1 MERWTPPL
9 ELTKREQVILKLVA
23 KARKLFTFLRLHR
36 RELFDDGFQLELESM
51 YRTTGAGSEPI
62 PPAFMCMVLL
72 LQGYLRVSDAEA
84 VVLSV
89 TDARWQLVLGCMGVE
104 EAPFSQGYPSRH
116 PGVEVRPR
124 RHSVPAR
131 CLNPDAPAPTGKP
144 SSSTGATAS

>member
-23 KARKLFTFLRLHR
+23 KTRKLFTFLRLHR

-89 TDARWQLVLGCMGVE
+89 TDARWQLVLDCMGAE
-104 EAPFSQGYPSRH
+104 EAPFSQG
-116 PGVEVRPR
+116 GCIRP
-124 RHSVPAR
+124 
-131 CLNPDAPAPTGKP
+131 
-144 SSSTGATAS
+144 ATAG